1 MLIKS
6 FPDVYRAGWI
16 KFSTLIIYVTIFPL
30 YIALRRK
37 LLRNLCGMD
46 SGCYC
51 CLQMSALQVKNRK
64 RKEQISMLARKRMIS
79 RCLVLLL
86 LLTTSSV
93 LRVAEARNHGHNHTG
108 SEPSNTTLPAP
119 PPRAPSPRSKVNG
132 SSPGK
137 APIIS
142 IAPAPSNQDIAS
154 EDVAKHLQGFSQYQ
168 TIAEGVESVERFLI
182 IPNTTLFAP
191 YDGALDLVGHLTGES
206 AMALLNFH
214 LVSRRLNFSE
224 LSELEPGTKLSTNLS
239 NITVVVTN
247 NSADHFMVDNALV
260 INPDMFLD
268 ERIAVHGIDHVFDVA
283 AYNNIMSLGPPSPGD
298 EVPFD
303 DAAPLQ
309 TVPTPITFG
318 SASSPTPN
326 SASAPAGPSSEFPM
340 PADSV
345 SPGSPV
351 CTYCLP
357 HLVVPSDSPPRPNS
371 KTNFISARIGQAGII
386 TGTTIFVVYSHF
398 REPLEF

>member
-1 MLIKS
+1 M
-6 FPDVYRAGWI
+6 
-16 KFSTLIIYVTIFPL
+16 
-30 YIALRRK
+30 
-37 LLRNLCGMD
+37 MD
-46 SGCYC
+46 PGCYC
-51 CLQMSALQVKNRK
+51 CLQMSALQVKCRK
-64 RKEQISMLARKRMIS
+64 WKEQIYTLARKDMFRS
-79 RCLVLLL
+79 CLVLLL
-86 LLTTSSV
+86 LLITSSV
-93 LRVAEARNHGHNHTG
+93 LRVAEARNHGHNHTS
-108 SEPSNTTLPAP
+108 SETSNATSLAP
-119 PPRAPSPRSKVNG
+119 VPQAPSPRSKVNG
-132 SSPGK
+132 SSEGK
-137 APIIS
+137 APITS
-142 IAPAPSNQDIAS
+142 IAPAPSNQDFPS

-191 YDGALDLVGHLTGES
+191 YDDALDLIGHLTGES

-224 LSELEPGTKLSTNLS
+224 LLKLELGTKLLTNLS
-239 NITVVVTN
+239 NIAVVVTN

-283 AYNNIMSLGPPSPGD
+283 AYNNIMSLGPPSPSD

-326 SASAPAGPSSEFPM
+326 SVSAPPGSSSEFPM
-340 PADSV
+340 PATSV

-351 CTYCLP
+351 CQYCLP
-357 HLVVPSDSPPRPNS
+357 YLIVPSDSPPQPYHKR
-371 KTNFISARIGQAGII
+371 NFITGLIGQAGII

-398 REPLEF
+398 